1 MLKDKSLKEINNNT
15 ADVIHRFALTSKV
28 KFLGSNSKKGI
39 LYGSDFDL
47 FSPIKEDASAL
58 AKHFQQ
64 IFSKPFKYLLEFKCG
79 KNKKGD
85 KLVWSQKQIKKGVNK
100 GIKLADAIK
109 QDALIKTDIILESGN
124 TFVEISIIY
133 ATKYQNQKTKEQ
145 IESEFED
152 EIKEYSLENSFKA
165 LKRLYSLLSLD
176 DKNMKLKEKLI
187 KFFNSDI
194 GLVNKVA
201 NDLETLSL
209 LINKYK
215 IPYKKIYYNTQMLKE
230 RLSVIP
236 WLSVKNFDEIT
247 KVNYKSKIKEIISY
261 IRDKVN
267 LPSKIF
273 LNEFKNTFV

>member
-15 ADVIHRFALTSKV
+15 ADIIHRYAITSKV

-39 LYGSDFDL
+39 LYPSDFDL
-47 FSPIKEDASAL
+47 LSPIKEPADAL

-64 IFSKPFKYLLEFKCG
+64 IFSKPFKYLMEFKCG

-100 GIKLADAIK
+100 GIKLANAIK
-109 QDALIKTDIILESGN
+109 QDALIKSDIILPQGN
-124 TFVEISIIY
+124 SFVEISIIY
-133 ATKYQNQKTKEQ
+133 ATKYQTPKTKET
-145 IESEFED
+145 IEQEFEE
-152 EIKEYSLENSFKA
+152 EIKEYSKNNSFKA

-187 KFFNSDI
+187 KFFNGDI

-201 NDLETLSL
+201 NDLETLFL
-209 LINKYK
+209 LIGKYK
-215 IPYKKIYYNTQMLKE
+215 INYKKIYDNTQMLKE
-230 RLSVIP
+230 KLSVIP
-236 WLSVKNFDEIT
+236 WIKVKQFDEID
-247 KVNYKSKIKEIISY
+247 KVNYKSKIKEIIEY

-273 LNEFKNTFV
+273 LNEFKNII

>member
-1 MLKDKSLKEINNNT
+1 MNDF
-15 ADVIHRFALTSKV
+15 VITV
-28 KFLGSNSKKGI
+28 
-39 LYGSDFDL
+39 
-47 FSPIKEDASAL
+47 
-58 AKHFQQ
+58 
-64 IFSKPFKYLLEFKCG
+64 
-79 KNKKGD
+79 
-85 KLVWSQKQIKKGVNK
+85 
-100 GIKLADAIK
+100 
-109 QDALIKTDIILESGN
+109 
-124 TFVEISIIY
+124 FVEISIIY

-215 IPYKKIYYNTQMLKE
+215 IPYKKIYDNTQMLKE

>member
-1 MLKDKSLKEINNNT
+1 MLKDRKLNEINENT
-15 ADVIHRFALTSKV
+15 EKVIHKFALTSKV

-47 FSPIKEDASAL
+47 LSPIKEPADAL
-58 AKHFQQ
+58 AHHFQQ

-79 KNKKGD
+79 KTKKGD
-85 KLVWSQKQIKKGVNK
+85 KLVWSQKQIQKGINK
-100 GIKLADAIK
+100 GITLENAIK
-109 QDALIKTDIILESGN
+109 MDAMIKTDIILPQGIS
-124 TFVEISIIY
+124 FVEISIIY
-133 ATKYQNQKTKEQ
+133 NTKYQTQKTKDT
-145 IESEFED
+145 IEEEFEY
-152 EIKEYSLENSFKA
+152 EIKEYSKKNSFKA

-201 NDLETLSL
+201 NDLETLSQL
-209 LINKYK
+209 VSKYK
-215 IPYKKIYYNTQMLKE
+215 IPYKKIYNNCQYLKE
-230 RLSVIP
+230 KLSVVP
-236 WLSVKNFDEIT
+236 WIKVKEFDEID
-247 KVNYKSKIKEIISY
+247 KVNYKSKIKEIIEY

-273 LNEFKNTFV
+273 LNEFKSII

>member
-15 ADVIHRFALTSKV
+15 ADIIHRYAITSKV

-39 LYGSDFDL
+39 LYPSDFDL
-47 FSPIKEDASAL
+47 LSPIKEPADAL

-64 IFSKPFKYLLEFKCG
+64 IFSKPFKYLMEFKCG

-100 GIKLADAIK
+100 GIKLANAIK
-109 QDALIKTDIILESGN
+109 QDALIKSDIILPQGN
-124 TFVEISIIY
+124 SFVEISIIY
-133 ATKYQNQKTKEQ
+133 ATKYQTPKTKET
-145 IESEFED
+145 IEQEFEE
-152 EIKEYSLENSFKA
+152 EIKEYSKNNSFKA

-187 KFFNSDI
+187 KFFNGDI

-201 NDLETLSL
+201 NDLETLFL
-209 LINKYK
+209 LIGKYK
-215 IPYKKIYYNTQMLKE
+215 INYKKIYDNTQMLKE
-230 RLSVIP
+230 KLSVVP
-236 WLSVKNFDEIT
+236 WIKVKQFDEID
-247 KVNYKSKIKEIISY
+247 KVNYKSKIKEIIEY

-273 LNEFKNTFV
+273 LNEFKNII